1 MQTRQKKGRG
11 MPIKRDRRIVSCLP
25 DEPMQDLI
33 DDTKDNQ

>member
-1 MQTRQKKGRG
+1 MQ
-11 MPIKRDRRIVSCLP
+11 IKRDRRIVSYLH